1 MSKRSLVSDNIG
13 YLEKRK
19 KGNIEKVMTRE
30 ESSSYLIG
38 ATCGKTIIENKEYY
52 YTLNNISLSDDDYHN
67 ILREDILSDKDINN
81 SFGSKSELGT
91 YVYTYVLCNENNDTK
106 LYYIKANSVEELGT
120 KHTSI
125 IKYIGNSELIMAGEI
140 KFQKTSNKSKLFFN
154 IASGSYMK
162 DRNDEYNRKIYIDIF
177 VGHILKYV
185 SKENSELTFEW
196 TKPVDTYISSD
207 FNADISYLNKITKIN
222 NGSIQLFENKE
233 DCMRYNKYIK
243 SQNYNNKLIKGYTN
257 QKKDAEE
264 RLNNTSNEQEK
275 KSIGYKITNFDNII
289 NRFIKQNNDMKKPD
303 NMGITYN
310 SNINIGGKK
319 VSKGNKRTM
328 TNKRR
333 KTNKRG
339 GMRIKFTRDMVNNFK
354 NPHDP
359 IEFPND
365 CCPCVFKFLG
375 AHEDVVKYLQKARV
389 CGFSVTDIE
398 YVINHYYK
406 EYNSTFV
413 MSDDLL
419 DNQTGKIIKE
429 KFFEVM
435 NNIFEQIPKG
445 MAAIGGITRGELE
458 HSRHCIA
465 YVKDD
470 DGNCL
475 IIDAQK
481 STYYV
486 GAEYIWSEWAIPN
499 NIQHLFILN
508 SARKGDSAQ
517 LMLPEYGNDIN
528 RIDVVDEDSENSKS
542 KSKSKSKSR
551 KSRNT
556 PNTSDLIDLF
566 EKMHIN
572 ERTVGQ
578 KTKRDN
584 NSSGEDSIV
593 RKKTRKSKSSKSRK
607 SKSRKTRNS

>member
-106 LYYIKANSVEELGT
+106 LYYIKANSVEELGS

-162 DRNDEYNRKIYIDIF
+162 ERNDEEYNRKIYIDIF

-243 SQNYNNKLIKGYTN
+243 LQNHNNKVIEGSTN
-257 QKKDAEE
+257 QKTIAEKE
-264 RLNNTSNEQEK
+264 LNQTDNELEK
-275 KSIGYKITNFDNII
+275 KRIGYRITNFDTII
-289 NRFIKQNNDMKKPD
+289 NRFIKKNDDMIKPD

-319 VSKGNKRTM
+319 VSKGNKRGKTHKRRN
-328 TNKRR
+328 TDKRR
-333 KTNKRG
+333 KTNKR
-339 GMRIKFTRDMVNNFK
+339 R
-354 NPHDP
+354 
-359 IEFPND
+359 
-365 CCPCVFKFLG
+365 
-375 AHEDVVKYLQKARV
+375 
-389 CGFSVTDIE
+389 
-398 YVINHYYK
+398 
-406 EYNSTFV
+406 
-413 MSDDLL
+413 
-419 DNQTGKIIKE
+419 
-429 KFFEVM
+429 
-435 NNIFEQIPKG
+435 
-445 MAAIGGITRGELE
+445 
-458 HSRHCIA
+458 
-465 YVKDD
+465 
-470 DGNCL
+470 
-475 IIDAQK
+475 
-481 STYYV
+481 
-486 GAEYIWSEWAIPN
+486 
-499 NIQHLFILN
+499 
-508 SARKGDSAQ
+508 
-517 LMLPEYGNDIN
+517 
-528 RIDVVDEDSENSKS
+528 
-542 KSKSKSKSR
+542 
-551 KSRNT
+551 
-556 PNTSDLIDLF
+556 
-566 EKMHIN
+566 
-572 ERTVGQ
+572 
-578 KTKRDN
+578 KTKNR
-584 NSSGEDSIV
+584 
-593 RKKTRKSKSSKSRK
+593 RKTTNIRKSKKGKKFYFNKIRL
-607 SKSRKTRNS
+607 NQ